1 MIPVHHQRSKRSRKA
16 QRSQRL
22 NDETSGRRSRAQRQV
37 PVGSR
42 QSTRKGKGGG
52 GEWVA
57 VEWQE
62 ERPLEAVG
70 FSQGDGGSRG
80 GYSRH
85 LRAWCCGRSLYKAE
99 GLMIRVQI
107 RDSNV
112 VPGGLHVLREGSPT
126 NPTRSRSREQKL
138 IYYKGGVWHHWHCS

>member
-1 MIPVHHQRSKRSRKA
+1 MMKPAVVGAELNGKCQLAPAKALGKGKVAVESGSR
-16 QRSQRL
+16 L
-22 NDETSGRRSRAQRQV
+22 SGRRSGRWKQ
-37 PVGSR
+37 
-42 QSTRKGKGGG
+42 
-52 GEWVA
+52 WV
-57 VEWQE
+57 
-62 ERPLEAVG
+62 